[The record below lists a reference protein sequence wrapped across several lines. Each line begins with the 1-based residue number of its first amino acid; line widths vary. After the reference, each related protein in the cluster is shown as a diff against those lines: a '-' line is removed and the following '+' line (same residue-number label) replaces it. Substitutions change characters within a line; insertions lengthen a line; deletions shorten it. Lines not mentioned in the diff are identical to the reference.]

1 MPKTQ
6 LKEYLA
12 FKTKADNLLDLSAK
26 LNHAKILPVFV
37 VTYQEW
43 QTDSAFVLKKLKT
56 EKWALHPL
64 IVRSSSCSEDQES
77 ISNAGKFHSDL
88 NVCFKDIEKSIQKVF
103 ESYGAELKAEEQI
116 LIQPMLQDVY
126 MSGVLFTKDPSTAAP
141 YYIINYETQ
150 GDTEAVT
157 SGKKGSVLHTQ
168 IISKSTLFPENLN
181 FAHLIQ
187 LARELEHLYQT
198 DALDIEFAITQTGQ
212 VYLFQ
217 VRPLVGEVKTPISS
231 EQHSK
236 ILQQVSQKV
245 EQQQKEH
252 PYLYGKRTILGV
264 MPDWNPAEIIGIRPK
279 PLALSL
285 YKEIITDTTWAY
297 QRSNYG
303 YKNLRGFPLLVDY
316 CGLPYID
323 VRVSFNSF
331 LPKDL
336 DDDLSERLVN
346 YYLDRLEE
354 NPELHDKVEFDIVYS
369 CYTFDLKERIQKLK
383 EYGFRTEDINILVKH
398 LRNMTNDI
406 THRESGLW
414 VEDAEKISV
423 LEKRHQAIYFNKDLD
438 IISKIYWLIEDCKR
452 YGTLP
457 FAGLARAGFI
467 AVQILNSMVTV
478 GALTLAQRHAFINSL
493 EAVSSQMTRDMQLLD
508 KQHFLQKYGHLRPGT
523 YDILSP
529 RYDELSDTYFQWDK
543 TQPEKSEPTPDF
555 HLTLKQMQNIEKILV
570 EHELGND
577 VVGLFT
583 FLKSAIEGREY
594 AKFVFTRNLSD
605 VLLLIQQLGEEKGF
619 CAKDLAFLDISSIL
633 SLYGSSWDVEEV
645 LSRSIERG
653 KKNYA
658 ITTQLNLPP
667 LIFDSKD
674 VFSFKWPDNRPNFIT
689 LKQTTAPVVTVLT
702 DPKKMEGAIVMIPSA
717 DPGFDW
723 IFTHNIAGFITAYG
737 GVNSHMAIRAGEL
750 GLPAIIGAGEILY
763 GNLSK
768 AQKLFLD
775 CSNQVV
781 QVIA

>member
-1 MPKTQ
+1 MR
-6 LKEYLA
+6 
-12 FKTKADNLLDLSAK
+12 FKTKAENLLDLSGK
-26 LNHAKILPVFV
+26 LQHAKILPIFV
-37 VTYQEW
+37 VKFDEW
-43 QTDSAFVLKKLKT
+43 RSDSGLILKRLNTK
-56 EKWALHPL
+56 EWAHDLMV
-64 IVRSSSCSEDQES
+64 VRSSSASEDQTS
-77 ISNAGKFHSDL
+77 TSNAGKFHSDL
-88 NVCFKDIEKSIQKVF
+88 NVCFKNIEKSIQKVF
-103 ESYGAELKAEEQI
+103 DSYGEGLKPEEQV
-116 LIQPMLQDVY
+116 LIQPMLKDVY

-157 SGKKGSVLHTQ
+157 SGKKECILHTQ
-168 IISKSTLFPENLN
+168 IISKSILCTDNLN

-187 LARELEHLYQT
+187 LARELEYLYQT
-198 DALDIEFAITQTGQ
+198 DSLDIEFAITQTGQ

-217 VRPLVGEVKTPISS
+217 VRPLVAEVKTLISS
-231 EQHSK
+231 EQHTN
-236 ILQQVSQKV
+236 ILQQVSQKI

-279 PLALSL
+279 PLALSV

-346 YYLDRLEE
+346 YYLDRLKE

-369 CYTFDLKERIQKLK
+369 CYTFDLEDRIQKLEK
-383 EYGFRTEDINILVKH
+383 YGFRRDDITLLVNN

-414 VEDAEKISV
+414 VEDAEKISI
-423 LEKRHQAIYFNKDLD
+423 LEKRHQEIYFNKDLD
-438 IISKIYWLIEDCKR
+438 TISKIYWLIEDCKR

-529 RYDELSDTYFQWDK
+529 RYDEFSDTYFQWDK
-543 TQPEKSEPTPDF
+543 LHQDISETPHDF
-555 HLTLKQMQNIEKILV
+555 HLTLKQMQSIEKILV
-570 EHELGND
+570 EHGLGND

-619 CAKDLAFLDISSIL
+619 CLTDLAFLDISSIL

-645 LSRSIERG
+645 LSHSIDCG

-667 LIFDSKD
+667 LIFDPKD
-674 VFSFKWPDNRPNFIT
+674 VFSFKWPENRPNFIT
-689 LKQTTAPVVTVLT
+689 LKQTTAPVVTALT
-702 DPKKMEGAIVMIPSA
+702 DPQKMEGAIVMIPSA

-723 IFTHNIAGFITAYG
+723 IFTHHIAGFITAYG

-763 GNLSK
+763 KKLSK
-768 AQKLFLD
+768 AHKLFLD